1 MKVWYIIGAVVIA
14 LVAAGGGFFGGM
26 TFAAGQTQNAVA
38 SFRQQRAITNDPN
51 ATTGQNGQNFAGGQ
65 NPAGGALFAGNFG
78 CNPGGGAQNPSGQN
92 RQFGQNPNQTPNPN
106 ATPRAG
112 AQQRQE
118 LLAELGNCIGQGT
131 VKTIDGNTATIST
144 AESVLTVKLD
154 IKTIVNINLRGT
166 GADLKVGDR
175 VTVFSQETGTNPT
188 ASVIQVQRSGQ

>member
-1 MKVWYIIGAVVIA
+1 MKVWYIIGAVVLA

-51 ATTGQNGQNFAGGQ
+51 AATGQNGQN
-65 NPAGGALFAGNFG
+65 FAGNFG
-78 CNPGGGAQNPSGQN
+78 CNPGGSAQNPNGQN
-92 RQFGQNPNQTPNPN
+92 RLFGQNPNQTPNPN

-154 IKTIVNINLRGT
+154 TKTIVNINLRGT